1 MVKTGRYELHRRSS
15 YEEVIG
21 HFVTVFGYMYL
32 AEEDNFVLMFTDS
45 DDYLNQMRNF
55 KVLWNDNTD
64 PWDIQGVYSGWY
76 LEYVV
81 SLDTD

>member
-1 MVKTGRYELHRRSS
+1 M
-15 YEEVIG
+15 
-21 HFVTVFGYMYL
+21 TVFGYMYL

-64 PWDIQGVYSGWY
+64 RWDIQGLVP
-76 LEYVV
+76 
-81 SLDTD
+81 